1 MVFAGYF
8 LFSKHVF
15 SECQVQFIHFYFQ
28 LVQTFQLFE
37 IDFRFVENVKRALT
51 YSFNWIRFLENNK
64 LCNVITKNWH
74 FQQIKK
80 WFQLIE
86 KFGHFQNFQLIETKN
101 EWMLFGKHSK

>member
-51 YSFNWIRFLENNK
+51 YSFN
-64 LCNVITKNWH
+64 
-74 FQQIKK
+74 
-80 WFQLIE
+80 
-86 KFGHFQNFQLIETKN
+86 
-101 EWMLFGKHSK
+101 